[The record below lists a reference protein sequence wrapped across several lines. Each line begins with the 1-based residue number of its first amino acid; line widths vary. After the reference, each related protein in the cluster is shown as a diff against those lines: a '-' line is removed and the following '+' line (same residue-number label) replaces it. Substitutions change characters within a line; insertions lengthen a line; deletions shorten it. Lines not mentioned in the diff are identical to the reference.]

1 MPRGSP
7 HGPGTPTSTM
17 APDAGEREHGDGDK
31 GGAHAE
37 AVVPPAPPLPP
48 VQFWLPGF
56 PAYKMHLARSGRTG
70 ASAAD
75 HSEEG
80 DHDRRQRR
88 RRRDGQ
94 ASSALSASSASRLL
108 PQPRQ
113 PPPPPP
119 VFLALGARRVCVPYP
134 PAFQDIDLRVVR
146 PLSAR
151 EKLAMRDAVSVLV
164 WLGAR
169 VVAAEAGG
177 LGVRGEMW
185 SLSYVGF

>member
-1 MPRGSP
+1 M
-7 HGPGTPTSTM
+7 
-17 APDAGEREHGDGDK
+17 GEREHGDGDK

-56 PAYKMHLARSGRTG
+56 PAYKMDLARSGRAG

-80 DHDRRQRR
+80 DQDHRQRR
-88 RRRDGQ
+88 RRRDSQ
-94 ASSALSASSASRLL
+94 ASSASSASSASRLL

-119 VFLALGARRVCVPYP
+119 VFLALGARRACVPYT
-134 PAFQDIDLRVVR
+134 PAFQGIDLRVVR

-164 WLGAR
+164 RLGAR
-169 VVAAEAGG
+169 VVGAEAGG